1 MYIQTAEVNF
11 KVAGEIKM
19 VYKYGIYQSSG
30 ASCIFYKENED
41 GNQSTFNLF
50 VAPEMDVEGKN
61 TIFALIDNE
70 QIGEDSWFGVKD
82 LTIQDIFR
90 AFDGWASGAPI
101 VFELDAQ
108 RNIGT
113 FLKLALENTGKPTS

>member
-1 MYIQTAEVNF
+1 MENNNNLP
-11 KVAGEIKM
+11 IKKL
-19 VYKYGIYQSSG
+19 YKYGIYQSSG
-30 ASCIFYKENED
+30 ASCIFYKEDED

-108 RNIGT
+108 RNIGN